1 MYRIAQI
8 IQTLRSVV
16 KKTAPRPESQDYVR
30 LPSED
35 RTLTTET

>member
-8 IQTLRSVV
+8 IKALKSVV
-16 KKTAPRPESQDYVR
+16 TKTAPRPESQDYVR
-30 LPSED
+30 LPSVD

>member
-1 MYRIAQI
+1 
-8 IQTLRSVV
+8 VV
-16 KKTAPRPESQDYVR
+16 NKTAPRPESQDYVR